1 MNIEMDVDMN
11 VEMYVE
17 MNVKTDAKMNVEMN
31 VEIMNVEMNVEMNV
45 AVDVEMTIKVDVEI
59 NIESMHF
66 TPYLEVP
73 VEARE
78 DQWVVSLVTLCGTV
92 IGAVLLAWVTATSE
106 TVVAVV
112 EEGGAKKKWT

>member
-1 MNIEMDVDMN
+1 M
-11 VEMYVE
+11 
-17 MNVKTDAKMNVEMN
+17 
-31 VEIMNVEMNVEMNV
+31 
-45 AVDVEMTIKVDVEI
+45 DVEI

-66 TPYLEVP
+66 TPYLGVP

-92 IGAVLLAWVTATSE
+92 IGTVLLAWVTATSE
-106 TVVAVV
+106 TVVVV